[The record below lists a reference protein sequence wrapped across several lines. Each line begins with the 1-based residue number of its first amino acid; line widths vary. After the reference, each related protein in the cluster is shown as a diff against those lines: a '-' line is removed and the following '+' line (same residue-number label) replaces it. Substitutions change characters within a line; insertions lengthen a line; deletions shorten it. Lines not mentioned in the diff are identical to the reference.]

1 MKARI
6 LLLAA
11 TLCLGANAFAAEGNW
26 LVRGRAVQLDMRTK
40 SDPTSG
46 PLAGVLPADTIA
58 ISDEW
63 IPEVDIS
70 YFLTRNLALE
80 LILTYPQK
88 HHVTI
93 NALGIGAIGSFKHLP
108 PTLLLQYHFV
118 PEGQFRPYVGA
129 GINYTRFSSVNLFV
143 PGVGALD
150 LENSSVGGA
159 LQAGVDVKLGGAWFL
174 NFDVKKIYLRTDLFL
189 GGAKVSTLK
198 PDPVAIGAGLG
209 YRF

>member
-1 MKARI
+1 MRARI
-6 LLLAA
+6 AVLIVTLGLAA
-11 TLCLGANAFAAEGNW
+11 GAMAEEGRW
-26 LVRGRAVQLDMRTK
+26 LVRGRAVHLDMRAK
-40 SDPTSG
+40 SDATTG

-63 IPEVDIS
+63 IPELDIS

-88 HHVTI
+88 HDVRI
-93 NALGIGAIGSFKHLP
+93 NALGIGGIGSFKHLP
-108 PTLLLQYHFV
+108 PTLLLQYHFL

-129 GINYTRFSSVNLFV
+129 GVNYTRFSSVNLFV

-150 LENSSVGGA
+150 LESSSV
-159 LQAGVDVKLGGAWFL
+159 
-174 NFDVKKIYLRTDLFL
+174 
-189 GGAKVSTLK
+189 
-198 PDPVAIGAGLG
+198 GLG